1 MCRALRGQKVRSPS
15 IESSAGV
22 SVSPA
27 ARAITTPMA
36 TLGPVV
42 LKSPSSAKAMVES
55 PTTTVPALEAMV
67 SPTVRTV
74 SGTALAARCSSAI
87 SSRKRLMRNRQ

>member
-1 MCRALRGQKVRSPS
+1 M
-15 IESSAGV
+15 AGV

-36 TLGPVV
+36 RLGPEV
-42 LKSPSSAKAMVES
+42 LNSPSSARPMVER

-74 SGTALAARCSSAI
+74 SFTATF
-87 SSRKRLMRNRQ
+87 